1 MLVDLERS
9 EVPWCCDVV
18 TLEAVT
24 ILFFFHLWWMSVLT
38 VSWDLWFS
46 FLEILV
52 YVEFFFLFVVFIIVV
67 IIFIITSVGF
77 GLFVTFV
84 FLHSSLPFIE
94 RRCLLRPWVTLVT
107 NSLKIDILLLLLY
120 SSVLWYLLFRCC
132 VLPICLSTYLL
143 TKWPTYILI
152 YLFINF
158 FHVYHFFTFCVH
170 SNVFFIYIYI

>member
-24 ILFFFHLWWMSVLT
+24 ILFFSFMMDVSPYGFLRFVIFIFGNISLCWVL
-38 VSWDLWFS
+38 
-46 FLEILV
+46 
-52 YVEFFFLFVVFIIVV
+52 FFFVVFIIVV

-107 NSLKIDILLLLLY
+107 NSLKIDVITVTIIFICFMVCTFSMLCLT
-120 SSVLWYLLFRCC
+120 YLS
-132 VLPICLSTYLL
+132 IYLL
-143 TKWPTYILI
+143 TY
-152 YLFINF
+152 
-158 FHVYHFFTFCVH
+158 
-170 SNVFFIYIYI
+170 

>member
-52 YVEFFFLFVVFIIVV
+52 YVEKFFFLFVVFIIVV

-107 NSLKIDILLLLLY
+107 NSLKIDIITVTIIFICFTVCTFSMLCLT
-120 SSVLWYLLFRCC
+120 YLS
-132 VLPICLSTYLL
+132 IYLL
-143 TKWPTYILI
+143 TY
-152 YLFINF
+152 
-158 FHVYHFFTFCVH
+158 
-170 SNVFFIYIYI
+170 

>member
-52 YVEFFFLFVVFIIVV
+52 YVEFFFLL
-67 IIFIITSVGF
+67 
-77 GLFVTFV
+77 LFS
-84 FLHSSLPFIE
+84 LLLLSSLSLPVLVLVY
-94 RRCLLRPWVTLVT
+94 LLPLFFFTHHCH
-107 NSLKIDILLLLLY
+107 SLKEDAFWDLEWPSLRIHLKLMSLLLLLY
-120 SSVLWYLLFRCC
+120 SSVLWYVLFRCC
-132 VLPICLSTYLL
+132 VLPICLSTY
-143 TKWPTYILI
+143 
-152 YLFINF
+152 
-158 FHVYHFFTFCVH
+158 
-170 SNVFFIYIYI
+170 